1 MTWVILNSKKWV
13 SDANVEHYWWSDILA
28 WSSVAT
34 TACKLGTTNT
44 FKKTCGLKIVFKE
57 HCEIEFVSKLFTICM
72 EKEKNKRNNSRE
84 VNILVGIN
92 KPDLILLSQRL
103 WVRFSGPKNVPSCC
117 THLGPAQVM
126 KVIIIDVQD
135 FWHAHFWVIT
145 SN

>member
-1 MTWVILNSKKWV
+1 M
-13 SDANVEHYWWSDILA
+13 
-28 WSSVAT
+28 AT

-92 KPDLILLSQRL
+92 KPDRILL
-103 WVRFSGPKNVPSCC
+103 
-117 THLGPAQVM
+117 
-126 KVIIIDVQD
+126 
-135 FWHAHFWVIT
+135 
-145 SN
+145 